1 MKLKWIYWVSTGL
14 LAAIALGLLLAFA
27 LERRHVSQLEANHSG
42 SLKTMNEIQG
52 IGRLKIHD
60 GKLEEFKRIAS
71 QFMQVVRTKDT
82 GTLQYELYF
91 NEDQTECIVLERY
104 RDVQSMLQHQNNI
117 GGLMDAL
124 LKTCTVSSEVCATAT
139 PELIKALE
147 GSPVRLFRP
156 YQEQRRRS

>member
-1 MKLKWIYWVSTGL
+1 
-14 LAAIALGLLLAFA
+14 
-27 LERRHVSQLEANHSG
+27 
-42 SLKTMNEIQG
+42 MNEIQG
-52 IGRLKIHD
+52 IARLQIHD
-60 GKLEEFKRIAS
+60 GKLEEFKRVAS
-71 QFMQVVRTKDT
+71 QCMQVVRTKDT

-124 LKTCTVSSEVCATAT
+124 LKTCTGSGVACGKATT
-139 PELIKALE
+139 ELVKALE

-156 YQEQRRRS
+156 YQALWPSDPP